1 MTPFKIIL
9 GVSFMLNIGQLFGQN
24 ATKYSNEFLQIGVGA
39 RSLGMG
45 GASVAS
51 ANDVY
56 AGYWN
61 PAGLTSIDNNAQI
74 SLMHASYFAGIANY
88 DYGAWASKISDNSAL
103 GISLIRFGVDGI
115 ANTFDLIRN
124 GEIDYT
130 RVSSFNTSDFA
141 FILSYAQNQK
151 IRNYKHLDFS
161 WGGNLK
167 IIRRKIGPFA
177 KATGFGLDAGFKLRS
192 EKRGNWSAG
201 VVIRDVTSTFNSWR
215 YTFTDAQK
223 DILAS
228 TQNVI
233 PQNTLEIT
241 LPRLIAGFA
250 KTWDYK
256 NWEFVVPDKG
266 LLISH
271 TYPDFNAINERM
283 PDLRSIIITFS
294 KDDLLEVATNMIH
307 KNVMPDYRDL
317 VTYNDKEMFFQ
328 KVNKK
333 DYTMYYLAYINM
345 YKKPMK
351 LTPEF
356 FNNREF
362 IDTMIYL
369 KYDTQLEKYYYHEF
383 FEANTTVIDDNVLV
397 IKFADIFKPE
407 DDSFV
412 ALNQLRKFL
421 KTTVSEET
429 KQAVKSAYTKYVN
442 NRTEFLKNNLP
453 IETYEDFQNR
463 KNTTLVSRYGWSPS

>member
-1 MTPFKIIL
+1 MQQMTPFKIIL

-151 IRNYKHLDFS
+151 IKNYKHLDFS

-256 NWEFVVPDKG
+256 NWEFVTELNAQFTLDGKRNTLVKSNF
-266 LLISH
+266 ISID
-271 TYPDFNAINERM
+271 PN
-283 PDLRSIIITFS
+283 LGG
-294 KDDLLEVATNMIH
+294 EVLYKISD
-307 KNVMPDYRDL
+307 KNVVFFRTGVNNYQTYTNKNGKKVSSIMP
-317 VTYNDKEMFFQ
+317 
-328 KVNKK
+328 
-333 DYTMYYLAYINM
+333 
-345 YKKPMK
+345 
-351 LTPEF
+351 
-356 FNNREF
+356 
-362 IDTMIYL
+362 
-369 KYDTQLEKYYYHEF
+369 
-383 FEANTTVIDDNVLV
+383 NVGV
-397 IKFADIFKPE
+397 G
-407 DDSFV
+407 V
-412 ALNQLRKFL
+412 ALGNFTIDYALTNLSALSGNGPALYSNIISL
-421 KTTVSEET
+421 KLGI
-429 KQAVKSAYTKYVN
+429 N
-442 NRTEFLKNNLP
+442 KNN
-453 IETYEDFQNR
+453 
-463 KNTTLVSRYGWSPS
+463 

>member
-1 MTPFKIIL
+1 LQQMTPFKIIL

-256 NWEFVVPDKG
+256 NWEFVTELNAQLTLDGKRNTLVKSNF
-266 LLISH
+266 ISID
-271 TYPDFNAINERM
+271 PN
-283 PDLRSIIITFS
+283 LGG
-294 KDDLLEVATNMIH
+294 EVLYKISD
-307 KNVMPDYRDL
+307 KNVVFFRTGVNNYQTYTNKNGKKVSSIMP
-317 VTYNDKEMFFQ
+317 
-328 KVNKK
+328 
-333 DYTMYYLAYINM
+333 
-345 YKKPMK
+345 
-351 LTPEF
+351 
-356 FNNREF
+356 
-362 IDTMIYL
+362 
-369 KYDTQLEKYYYHEF
+369 
-383 FEANTTVIDDNVLV
+383 NVGV
-397 IKFADIFKPE
+397 G
-407 DDSFV
+407 V
-412 ALNQLRKFL
+412 ALGNFTIDYALTNLSALSGNGPALYSNIISL
-421 KTTVSEET
+421 KLGI
-429 KQAVKSAYTKYVN
+429 N
-442 NRTEFLKNNLP
+442 KNN
-453 IETYEDFQNR
+453 
-463 KNTTLVSRYGWSPS
+463 

>member
-256 NWEFVVPDKG
+256 NWEFVTELNAQFTLDGKRNTLVKSNF
-266 LLISH
+266 ISID
-271 TYPDFNAINERM
+271 PN
-283 PDLRSIIITFS
+283 LGG
-294 KDDLLEVATNMIH
+294 EVLYKISD
-307 KNVMPDYRDL
+307 KNVVFFRTGVNNYQTYTNKNGKKVSSIMP
-317 VTYNDKEMFFQ
+317 
-328 KVNKK
+328 
-333 DYTMYYLAYINM
+333 
-345 YKKPMK
+345 
-351 LTPEF
+351 
-356 FNNREF
+356 
-362 IDTMIYL
+362 
-369 KYDTQLEKYYYHEF
+369 
-383 FEANTTVIDDNVLV
+383 NVGV
-397 IKFADIFKPE
+397 G
-407 DDSFV
+407 V
-412 ALNQLRKFL
+412 ALGNFTIDYALTNLSAFSGNGPALYSNIISL
-421 KTTVSEET
+421 KLGI
-429 KQAVKSAYTKYVN
+429 N
-442 NRTEFLKNNLP
+442 KNN
-453 IETYEDFQNR
+453 
-463 KNTTLVSRYGWSPS
+463 

>member
-1 MTPFKIIL
+1 LQQMTPFKIIL

-151 IRNYKHLDFS
+151 IKNYKHLDFS

-256 NWEFVVPDKG
+256 NWEFVTELNAQFTLDGKRNTLVKSNF
-266 LLISH
+266 ISID
-271 TYPDFNAINERM
+271 PN
-283 PDLRSIIITFS
+283 LGG
-294 KDDLLEVATNMIH
+294 EVLYKISD
-307 KNVMPDYRDL
+307 KNVVFFRTGVNNYQTYTNKNGKKVSSIMP
-317 VTYNDKEMFFQ
+317 
-328 KVNKK
+328 
-333 DYTMYYLAYINM
+333 
-345 YKKPMK
+345 
-351 LTPEF
+351 
-356 FNNREF
+356 
-362 IDTMIYL
+362 
-369 KYDTQLEKYYYHEF
+369 
-383 FEANTTVIDDNVLV
+383 NVGV
-397 IKFADIFKPE
+397 G
-407 DDSFV
+407 V
-412 ALNQLRKFL
+412 ALGNFTIDYALTNLSALSGNGPALYSNIISL
-421 KTTVSEET
+421 KLGI
-429 KQAVKSAYTKYVN
+429 N
-442 NRTEFLKNNLP
+442 KNN
-453 IETYEDFQNR
+453 
-463 KNTTLVSRYGWSPS
+463 

>member
-1 MTPFKIIL
+1 MQQMTPFKIIL

-256 NWEFVVPDKG
+256 NWEFVTELNAQFTLDGKRNTLVKSNF
-266 LLISH
+266 ISID
-271 TYPDFNAINERM
+271 PN
-283 PDLRSIIITFS
+283 LGG
-294 KDDLLEVATNMIH
+294 EVLYKISD
-307 KNVMPDYRDL
+307 KNVVFFRTGVNNYQTYTNKNGKKVASIMP
-317 VTYNDKEMFFQ
+317 
-328 KVNKK
+328 
-333 DYTMYYLAYINM
+333 
-345 YKKPMK
+345 
-351 LTPEF
+351 
-356 FNNREF
+356 
-362 IDTMIYL
+362 
-369 KYDTQLEKYYYHEF
+369 
-383 FEANTTVIDDNVLV
+383 NVGV
-397 IKFADIFKPE
+397 G
-407 DDSFV
+407 V
-412 ALNQLRKFL
+412 ALGNFTIDYALTNLSALSGNGPALYSNIISL
-421 KTTVSEET
+421 KLGI
-429 KQAVKSAYTKYVN
+429 N
-442 NRTEFLKNNLP
+442 KNN
-453 IETYEDFQNR
+453 
-463 KNTTLVSRYGWSPS
+463 

>member
-1 MTPFKIIL
+1 MTRFKIIL
-9 GVSFMLNIGQLFGQN
+9 GVCLVLSTGQLFGQN

-45 GASVAS
+45 GANVAS

-151 IRNYKHLDFS
+151 IKNYKYLDFS

-177 KATGFGLDAGFKLRS
+177 KATGFGLDAGFKLKN

-256 NWEFVVPDKG
+256 NWEFVTELNAQFTLDGKRNTLVKSN
-266 LLISH
+266 LISID
-271 TYPDFNAINERM
+271 PN
-283 PDLRSIIITFS
+283 LGG
-294 KDDLLEVATNMIH
+294 EVLYKISD
-307 KNVMPDYRDL
+307 KNVVFFRTGVNNYQTYTNKNGKKVASIMP
-317 VTYNDKEMFFQ
+317 
-328 KVNKK
+328 
-333 DYTMYYLAYINM
+333 
-345 YKKPMK
+345 
-351 LTPEF
+351 
-356 FNNREF
+356 
-362 IDTMIYL
+362 
-369 KYDTQLEKYYYHEF
+369 
-383 FEANTTVIDDNVLV
+383 NVGV
-397 IKFADIFKPE
+397 G
-407 DDSFV
+407 V
-412 ALNQLRKFL
+412 ALGNFTIDYALTNLSALSGNGPALYSNIISL
-421 KTTVSEET
+421 KLGI
-429 KQAVKSAYTKYVN
+429 N
-442 NRTEFLKNNLP
+442 KNN
-453 IETYEDFQNR
+453 
-463 KNTTLVSRYGWSPS
+463 

>member
-1 MTPFKIIL
+1 MQQMTPFKIIL

-256 NWEFVVPDKG
+256 NWEFVTELNAQLTLDGKRNTLVKSNF
-266 LLISH
+266 ISID
-271 TYPDFNAINERM
+271 PN
-283 PDLRSIIITFS
+283 LGG
-294 KDDLLEVATNMIH
+294 EVLYKISD
-307 KNVMPDYRDL
+307 KNVVFFRTGVNNYQTYTNKNGKKVSSIMP
-317 VTYNDKEMFFQ
+317 
-328 KVNKK
+328 
-333 DYTMYYLAYINM
+333 
-345 YKKPMK
+345 
-351 LTPEF
+351 
-356 FNNREF
+356 
-362 IDTMIYL
+362 
-369 KYDTQLEKYYYHEF
+369 
-383 FEANTTVIDDNVLV
+383 NVGV
-397 IKFADIFKPE
+397 G
-407 DDSFV
+407 V
-412 ALNQLRKFL
+412 ALGNFTIDYALTNLSALSGNGPALYSNIISL
-421 KTTVSEET
+421 KLGI
-429 KQAVKSAYTKYVN
+429 N
-442 NRTEFLKNNLP
+442 KNN
-453 IETYEDFQNR
+453 
-463 KNTTLVSRYGWSPS
+463 

>member
-1 MTPFKIIL
+1 MQQMTPFKIIL

-151 IRNYKHLDFS
+151 IKNYKHLDFS

-256 NWEFVVPDKG
+256 NWEFVTELNAQFTLDGKRNTLVKSNF
-266 LLISH
+266 ISID
-271 TYPDFNAINERM
+271 PN
-283 PDLRSIIITFS
+283 LGG
-294 KDDLLEVATNMIH
+294 EVLYKISD
-307 KNVMPDYRDL
+307 KNVVFFRTGVNNYQTYTNKNGKKVASIMP
-317 VTYNDKEMFFQ
+317 
-328 KVNKK
+328 
-333 DYTMYYLAYINM
+333 
-345 YKKPMK
+345 
-351 LTPEF
+351 
-356 FNNREF
+356 
-362 IDTMIYL
+362 
-369 KYDTQLEKYYYHEF
+369 
-383 FEANTTVIDDNVLV
+383 NVGV
-397 IKFADIFKPE
+397 G
-407 DDSFV
+407 V
-412 ALNQLRKFL
+412 ALGNFTIDYALTNLSALSGNGPALYSNIISL
-421 KTTVSEET
+421 KLGI
-429 KQAVKSAYTKYVN
+429 N
-442 NRTEFLKNNLP
+442 KNN
-453 IETYEDFQNR
+453 
-463 KNTTLVSRYGWSPS
+463 

>member
-1 MTPFKIIL
+1 MQQMTPFKIIL

-256 NWEFVVPDKG
+256 NWEFVTELNAQFTLDGKRNTLVKSNF
-266 LLISH
+266 ISID
-271 TYPDFNAINERM
+271 PN
-283 PDLRSIIITFS
+283 LGG
-294 KDDLLEVATNMIH
+294 EVLYKISD
-307 KNVMPDYRDL
+307 KNVVFFRTGVNNYQTYTNKNGKKVSSIMP
-317 VTYNDKEMFFQ
+317 
-328 KVNKK
+328 
-333 DYTMYYLAYINM
+333 
-345 YKKPMK
+345 
-351 LTPEF
+351 
-356 FNNREF
+356 
-362 IDTMIYL
+362 
-369 KYDTQLEKYYYHEF
+369 
-383 FEANTTVIDDNVLV
+383 NVGV
-397 IKFADIFKPE
+397 G
-407 DDSFV
+407 V
-412 ALNQLRKFL
+412 ALGNFTIDYALTNLSALSGNGPALYSNIISL
-421 KTTVSEET
+421 KLGI
-429 KQAVKSAYTKYVN
+429 N
-442 NRTEFLKNNLP
+442 KNN
-453 IETYEDFQNR
+453 
-463 KNTTLVSRYGWSPS
+463 